1 MTAGH
6 LFVVNGR
13 LEALSADAVVIPTDA
28 GFRVE
33 RWWRDAAG
41 LDPATTWSQ
50 VEPAGWGRGAAL
62 PARTSRRSTKN
73 R

>member
-1 MTAGH
+1 MTEGH

-28 GFRVE
+28 AFHVE

-41 LDPATTWSQ
+41 LEPATTWGQ
-50 VEPAGWGRGAAL
+50 VKPGGWGQGAAL
-62 PARTSRRSTKN
+62 PARASRRGTKH
-73 R
+73 